1 MDVTYFARKQ
11 PDTSAGAI
19 AGRVLDELMRWRRR
33 PDSRDDEASVRHHH
47 LPRLQTAIESAA
59 PLTFVL
65 PAFPAKSP
73 NPRKVLG
80 SLPDTAER
88 IALTFLNDLCGRITQ
103 HHKPGARILLCADG
117 HVFADT
123 IRVTD
128 ATVAEYQA
136 QLRELVGAIAPSRI
150 QVVNFHDVLPAECAN
165 NDFEQARAY
174 LMEHHGKSADD
185 TRAELMANEMG
196 RAHYR
201 AITRFMFED
210 GLTPDYN
217 GSRNALQMDSR
228 QRAIEVVRRGRA
240 WSDLLDQAYA
250 GALRLSIHPQ
260 APDSPK
266 FGIHLSDCTDTW
278 LTPWHAVAVE
288 DEGQFRLM
296 KREEVE
302 RAGGGR
308 LVHVDG
314 RASHFVI
321 EYALGAGR
329 PLDGQM
335 LQHGIKTVR
344 MAS

>member
-1 MDVTYFARKQ
+1 MDVTYFVREQQ
-11 PDTSAGAI
+11 PDNLPGVI
-19 AGRVLDELMRWRRR
+19 PGRVLDELLRWRRR
-33 PDSRDDEASVRHHH
+33 PDCRDDEASVRRHH
-47 LPRLQTAIESAA
+47 LPRLQKAIECAA

-80 SLPDTAER
+80 HLPDAAER
-88 IALTFLNDLCGRITQ
+88 IALTFLNDLCQRITQ
-103 HHKPGARILLCADG
+103 HHKPGARVLLCADG

-123 IRVTD
+123 IRVAD

-136 QLRELVGAIAPSRI
+136 QLCKLVGEIAPSRI
-150 QVVNFHDVLPAECAN
+150 KVVNLHDALPAECASK
-165 NDFEQARAY
+165 DFEEARSY
-174 LMEHHGKSADD
+174 LMEHHGRSADD

-196 RAHYR
+196 RARYR

-210 GLTPDYN
+210 GLTPGYS

-228 QRAIEVVRRGRA
+228 QRAVEVIRRSQA
-240 WSDLLDQAYA
+240 WSGLLDQAYP

-288 DEGQFRLM
+288 DDGQFRLM
-296 KREEVE
+296 KREKAE
-302 RAGGGR
+302 RAGGR

-314 RASHFVI
+314 RPSHFVI
-321 EYALGAGR
+321 GHARRQGESR
-329 PLDGQM
+329 
-335 LQHGIKTVR
+335 
-344 MAS
+344 

>member
-1 MDVTYFARKQ
+1 MDVTYFVRKQ
-11 PDTSAGAI
+11 QPDNSPSAI

-33 PDSRDDEASVRHHH
+33 PDCRDDEASVRHHH
-47 LPRLQTAIESAA
+47 LPRLQKAIECAA

-123 IRVTD
+123 IRVAD

-136 QLRELVGAIAPSRI
+136 QLREVAMKIAPSCI
-150 QVVNFHDVLPAECAN
+150 QVVNLHDALPSECASD
-165 NDFEQARAY
+165 DFEQARAD
-174 LMEHHGKSADD
+174 LMERYGESADD
-185 TRAELMANEMG
+185 TRAELMASEMG

-201 AITRFMFED
+201 AVTRFMFED
-210 GLTPDYN
+210 GLTPAYS

-228 QRAIEVVRRGRA
+228 QRAIEVIRRSRA
-240 WSDLLDQAYA
+240 WSGLLDQAYPR
-250 GALRLSIHPQ
+250 ALRLSIHPQ

-288 DEGQFRLM
+288 DDGHFRLM
-296 KREEVE
+296 KREEAE
-302 RAGGGR
+302 RAGGR
-308 LVHVDG
+308 LTHVDG
-314 RASHFVI
+314 RPSHFVI
-321 EYALGAGR
+321 EHAR
-329 PLDGQM
+329 
-335 LQHGIKTVR
+335 R
-344 MAS
+344 REESR